1 MHLGQI
7 YPVETLS
14 KVKKEYLHLEVP
26 QFCFRIN
33 GCCYGYCD

>member
-14 KVKKEYLHLEVP
+14 KVKKKYLHLEVP
-26 QFCFRIN
+26 QFVL
-33 GCCYGYCD
+33 G